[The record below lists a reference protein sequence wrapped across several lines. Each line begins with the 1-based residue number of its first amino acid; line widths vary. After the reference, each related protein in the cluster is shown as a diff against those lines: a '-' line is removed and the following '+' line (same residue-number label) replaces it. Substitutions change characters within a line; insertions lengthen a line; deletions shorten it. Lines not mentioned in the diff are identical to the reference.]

1 MELREA
7 GAVVPKRARGT
18 DAPQGWT
25 GIHRQKGSFQGR
37 GGRPSPGTISLW
49 HLSSALA
56 QRAPPPPPRPV
67 QKHLALAGVQ
77 LPVSPG
83 VRETPHRS
91 PALPP
96 RPFVGLDK
104 SLSVPVPLLHH
115 L

>member
-7 GAVVPKRARGT
+7 GGVVPKRARGT

-25 GIHRQKGSFQGR
+25 SIHRQKGSFQGR

-56 QRAPPPPPRPV
+56 QQGLPF

-83 VRETPHRS
+83 VRETRTE
-91 PALPP
+91 A
-96 RPFVGLDK
+96 RPCHPG
-104 SLSVPVPLLHH
+104 PLWVWTSH
-115 L
+115 